1 MKCFASKKAALW
13 GGAFLAF
20 SFFASTAV
28 HADPPPWAKAH
39 GYRAKKHE
47 HHEHEEERHYKKH
60 YSYIYYPSSQVYYSP
75 VVKRYYYLNNGAWMQ
90 SPTAPL
96 SINLGKSVSITLG
109 GSTPYVYH
117 PMVVKEYP
125 AVVIPAP

>member
-1 MKCFASKKAALW
+1 MKYCLSKKAILW
-13 GGAFLAF
+13 GGMILAF
-20 SFFASTAV
+20 SFLASPV
-28 HADPPPWAKAH
+28 VYADPPPWAKAH
-39 GYRAKKHE
+39 GYRAKKH
-47 HHEHEEERHYKKH
+47 HEERHYKKN
-60 YSYIYYPSSQVYYSP
+60 YSYVYYPSSQVYYSP

-90 SPTAPL
+90 SQTAPL

-125 AVVIPAP
+125 AVVVPAP